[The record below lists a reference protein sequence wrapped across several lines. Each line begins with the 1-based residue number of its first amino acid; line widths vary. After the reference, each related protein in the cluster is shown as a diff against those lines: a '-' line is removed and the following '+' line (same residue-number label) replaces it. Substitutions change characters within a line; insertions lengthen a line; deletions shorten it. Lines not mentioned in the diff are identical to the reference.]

1 MIWVLAASTKFNFI
15 CCHLDW
21 FPVKLPRSAAP
32 RHTRAPSATSAGG
45 RGRTRSA
52 PTTRHQGEGYQV
64 STSGDHR
71 RPQPPPDPP
80 LPQNQ
85 INYLILQQVATRS
98 AGAALRSIGM
108 CWLSGIPMINP
119 EITATGCSPHPSTWH
134 WHSRSSI
141 QKIFL
146 FLLTLGE
153 EQFVYSITY
162 ISHF

>member
-1 MIWVLAASTKFNFI
+1 MIWVLAASTEFNFI

-119 EITATGCSPHPSTWH
+119 EITATGCSPQPPPQH
-134 WHSRSSI
+134 
-141 QKIFL
+141 
-146 FLLTLGE
+146 LTLTLAVFNPE
-153 EQFVYSITY
+153 DFSISGDIGRRTVC
-162 ISHF
+162 I

>member
-1 MIWVLAASTKFNFI
+1 MSSCGK
-15 CCHLDW
+15 H
-21 FPVKLPRSAAP
+21 KLQLYLLPPWLISSEVAQVRGSAAP

-119 EITATGCSPHPSTWH
+119 EITATGCSPPP
-134 WHSRSSI
+134 
-141 QKIFL
+141 QP
-146 FLLTLGE
+146 LTLTLAVFNPEDFSISGDIGRRT
-153 EQFVYSITY
+153 VYI
-162 ISHF
+162 